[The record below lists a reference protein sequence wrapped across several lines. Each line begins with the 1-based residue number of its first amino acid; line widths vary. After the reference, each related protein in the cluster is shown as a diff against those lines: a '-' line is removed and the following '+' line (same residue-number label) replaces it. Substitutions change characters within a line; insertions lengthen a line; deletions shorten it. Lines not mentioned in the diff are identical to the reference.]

1 MMTSAVRKKTSLQ
14 NFLVTK
20 PLSALA
26 TPADVLKRGD
36 KITTYI
42 IFKPKGRKKES
53 VNIMANTTINAKTNK
68 KGLIEFITE
77 SAKSI
82 TEKNLLSRI
91 QYTLKGVEKSEADVS
106 KSDLYSLAKDIMS
119 FIAPAPQPVVENS
132 PKPKL
137 GKKKTVEA
145 TVDETEEE
153 ETTEEAPAEEVA
165 PAKKSKKLASKKEKA
180 EPAKVESTE
189 GLTKKDLPMAKIFPK
204 EIDHES
210 LGKLVACPD
219 KYHTIQ
225 EIREAIEGD
234 KNLIFA
240 CYWTKRHIKE
250 FAYAQSYEVPVPKG
264 GFPHDLDTLQALY
277 VCEGI
282 DRIYALSTY
291 TEAMFRF
298 LEEDLVPTEC
308 EANDGSKFMMR
319 YSAGLEFE
327 IYEVVDE
334 A

>member
-1 MMTSAVRKKTSLQ
+1 MK
-14 NFLVTK
+14 NVT
-20 PLSALA
+20 
-26 TPADVLKRGD
+26 
-36 KITTYI
+36 
-42 IFKPKGRKKES
+42 
-53 VNIMANTTINAKTNK
+53 AKTNK
-68 KGLIEFITE
+68 KGLIEFIKESVKNVTE
-77 SAKSI
+77 
-82 TEKNLLSRI
+82 EGLLSRI
-91 QYTLKGVEKSEADVS
+91 NYTLKGVEKNEADVA
-106 KSDLYSLAKDIMS
+106 KSDLYDLAKDIVKYFS
-119 FIAPAPQPVVENS
+119 IAPQLVAVENS

-137 GKKKTVEA
+137 GKKKTAEPVVE
-145 TVDETEEE
+145 TTDEPEEV
-153 ETTEEAPAEEVA
+153 ETTEEAPAEKVEA
-165 PAKKSKKLASKKEKA
+165 PAPKKTKKVASKKEKP
-180 EPAKVESTE
+180 EPAKVISTE
-189 GLTKKDLPMAKIFPK
+189 GLTKKDLPMARIFPK

-219 KYHTIQ
+219 KYHSIK
-225 EIREAIEGD
+225 EVREAIEAD

-250 FAYAQSYEVPVPKG
+250 FAYGQSYEVPVPKG
-264 GFPHDLDTLQALY
+264 GFPYDLDTLQALY

-298 LEEDLVPTEC
+298 VEEDLVPTEC

-327 IYEVVDE
+327 IYEEVE

>member
-1 MMTSAVRKKTSLQ
+1 
-14 NFLVTK
+14 
-20 PLSALA
+20 
-26 TPADVLKRGD
+26 
-36 KITTYI
+36 
-42 IFKPKGRKKES
+42 
-53 VNIMANTTINAKTNK
+53 MANTTINAKTTK
-68 KGLIEFITE
+68 KGLIDFIRESVKAITE
-77 SAKSI
+77 
-82 TEKNLLSRI
+82 ENLASRI
-91 QYTLKGVEKSEADVS
+91 QYTLKGVEKNEAEVS
-106 KSDLYSLAKDIMS
+106 KSDLYDLAKEIMG
-119 FIAPAPQPVVENS
+119 FIAPAPQPVAMENS

-137 GKKKTVEA
+137 GKKKSAEPVKEA
-145 TVDETEEE
+145 ETEEVEADEE
-153 ETTEEAPAEEVA
+153 ETEKEAPA
-165 PAKKSKKLASKKEKA
+165 PKKTVKKAASKKKDA
-180 EPAKVESTE
+180 PAVETTD
-189 GLTKKDLPMAKIFPK
+189 GLTKKDLPMARIFPK

-219 KYHTIQ
+219 KYHTVK
-225 EIREAIEGD
+225 EIREAIDSD

-250 FAYAQSYEVPVPKG
+250 FAYGQTYEVPVPKG
-264 GFPHDLDTLQALY
+264 GFPYDLDTLQALY

-298 LEEDLVPTEC
+298 MEEDLVPTEC

-327 IYEVVDE
+327 IYEMVDE

>member
-1 MMTSAVRKKTSLQ
+1 
-14 NFLVTK
+14 
-20 PLSALA
+20 
-26 TPADVLKRGD
+26 
-36 KITTYI
+36 
-42 IFKPKGRKKES
+42 
-53 VNIMANTTINAKTNK
+53 MANTTINAKTTK
-68 KGLIEFITE
+68 KGLIDFIRESVKAITE
-77 SAKSI
+77 
-82 TEKNLLSRI
+82 ENLASRI
-91 QYTLKGVEKSEADVS
+91 QYTLKGIEKNEAGVS
-106 KSDLYSLAKDIMS
+106 KSDLYDLAKEIMG
-119 FIAPAPQPVVENS
+119 FIAPAPQPVAMENS

-137 GKKKTVEA
+137 GKKKSAEPVKEAETEVEA
-145 TVDETEEE
+145 DEE
-153 ETTEEAPAEEVA
+153 ETKKEAPA
-165 PAKKSKKLASKKEKA
+165 PKKTVKKAASKKKKDA
-180 EPAKVESTE
+180 PAVETTD
-189 GLTKKDLPMAKIFPK
+189 GLTTKDLPMARIFPK

-219 KYHTIQ
+219 KYHTVQ
-225 EIREAIEGD
+225 EIREAIDSD

-250 FAYAQSYEVPVPKG
+250 FAYGQTYEVPVPKG
-264 GFPHDLDTLQALY
+264 GFPYDLDTLQALY

-298 LEEDLVPTEC
+298 MEEDLVPTEC

>member
-1 MMTSAVRKKTSLQ
+1 
-14 NFLVTK
+14 
-20 PLSALA
+20 
-26 TPADVLKRGD
+26 
-36 KITTYI
+36 
-42 IFKPKGRKKES
+42 
-53 VNIMANTTINAKTNK
+53 MANTTINAKTTK
-68 KGLIEFITE
+68 KGLIDFIRKSVKAITE
-77 SAKSI
+77 
-82 TEKNLLSRI
+82 ENLASRI
-91 QYTLKGVEKSEADVS
+91 QYTLKGVEKNEAEVS
-106 KSDLYSLAKDIMS
+106 KSDLYDLAKEIMG
-119 FIAPAPQPVVENS
+119 FIAPAPQPVAMENS

-137 GKKKTVEA
+137 GKKKSAEPVKEADTEVEA
-145 TVDETEEE
+145 DEE
-153 ETTEEAPAEEVA
+153 ETEKEAPA
-165 PAKKSKKLASKKEKA
+165 PKKTVKKAASKKKKDA
-180 EPAKVESTE
+180 PAVETTD
-189 GLTKKDLPMAKIFPK
+189 GLTKKDLPMARIFPK

-219 KYHTIQ
+219 KYHTVK
-225 EIREAIEGD
+225 EIREAIDSD

-250 FAYAQSYEVPVPKG
+250 FAYGQTYEVPVPKG
-264 GFPHDLDTLQALY
+264 GFPYDLDTLQALY

-298 LEEDLVPTEC
+298 MEEDLVPTEC

>member
-1 MMTSAVRKKTSLQ
+1 
-14 NFLVTK
+14 
-20 PLSALA
+20 
-26 TPADVLKRGD
+26 
-36 KITTYI
+36 
-42 IFKPKGRKKES
+42 
-53 VNIMANTTINAKTNK
+53 MANVNAKTSK
-68 KGLIEFITE
+68 KGLIEFIKE
-77 SAKSI
+77 SVSSI
-82 TEKNLLSRI
+82 KEENLLSRI
-91 QYTLKGVEKSEADVS
+91 NYTLSGVEKNEADVR
-106 KSDLYSLAKDIMS
+106 KSDLYDLAKEIMG
-119 FIAPAPQPVVENS
+119 FIAPAPKLVAVENS

-137 GKKKTVEA
+137 GKKKSA
-145 TVDETEEE
+145 D
-153 ETTEEAPAEEVA
+153 TTEGTTKEEKETKAETEEVA
-165 PAKKSKKLASKKEKA
+165 PAPKKNPKKVSSKKKKD
-180 EPAKVESTE
+180 EPAKVIATD
-189 GLTKKDLPMAKIFPK
+189 GLTKKDLPMARIFPK

-225 EIREAIEGD
+225 EVREAIEGD

-250 FAYAQSYEVPVPKG
+250 FAYGQTYEVPVPKG
-264 GFPHDLDTLQALY
+264 GFPYDLDTLQALY

-298 LEEDLVPTEC
+298 VEEDLVPTEC

-327 IYEVVDE
+327 IYEVVE

>member
-1 MMTSAVRKKTSLQ
+1 
-14 NFLVTK
+14 
-20 PLSALA
+20 
-26 TPADVLKRGD
+26 
-36 KITTYI
+36 
-42 IFKPKGRKKES
+42 
-53 VNIMANTTINAKTNK
+53 MANTTINAKTTK
-68 KGLIEFITE
+68 KGLIDFIT
-77 SAKSI
+77 KSVQSI
-82 TEKNLLSRI
+82 KDENLLSRI
-91 QYTLKGVEKSEADVS
+91 AYTLKGLEKSEADVP
-106 KSDLYSLAKDIMS
+106 KSDLYDLAKEIMS
-119 FIAPAPQPVVENS
+119 KIAPAPQPVAVENS

-137 GKKKTVEA
+137 GKKKTAEPVEEP
-145 TVDETEEE
+145 VEEEE
-153 ETTEEAPAEEVA
+153 ETAEEAPAEEEKA
-165 PAKKSKKLASKKEKA
+165 PAPVKKKKITTSKKEKP
-180 EPAKVESTE
+180 EPAKVETTE
-189 GLTKKDLPMAKIFPK
+189 GLTKKDMPMARIFPK

-219 KYHTIQ
+219 KYHTIKD
-225 EIREAIEGD
+225 IREAIDGD

-250 FAYAQSYEVPVPKG
+250 FAYGQAYEVPVPKN

-308 EANDGSKFMMR
+308 EANDGSKFLMR

-327 IYEVVDE
+327 IYEVVEE

>member
-1 MMTSAVRKKTSLQ
+1 
-14 NFLVTK
+14 
-20 PLSALA
+20 
-26 TPADVLKRGD
+26 
-36 KITTYI
+36 
-42 IFKPKGRKKES
+42 
-53 VNIMANTTINAKTNK
+53 MANTTINAKTTK
-68 KGLIEFITE
+68 KGLIDFIRE
-77 SAKSI
+77 SAKAI
-82 TEKNLLSRI
+82 TDGNLVSRI
-91 QYTLKGVEKSEADVS
+91 QYTLKGVEKNEADVS
-106 KSDLYSLAKDIMS
+106 KSDLYDLAKEIMG
-119 FIAPAPQPVVENS
+119 FIAPAPQPVAMENS

-137 GKKKTVEA
+137 GKKKSAEPAEEVE
-145 TVDETEEE
+145 TEETEETEEE
-153 ETTEEAPAEEVA
+153 APA
-165 PAKKSKKLASKKEKA
+165 PKKTVKKAASKKKDA
-180 EPAKVESTE
+180 PAVETTE
-189 GLTKKDLPMAKIFPK
+189 GLTKKDLPMARIFPK

-219 KYHTIQ
+219 KYHTVK
-225 EIREAIEGD
+225 EIREAIDSD

-250 FAYAQSYEVPVPKG
+250 FAYGQSYEVPVPKG
-264 GFPHDLDTLQALY
+264 GFPYDLDTLQALY

-298 LEEDLVPTEC
+298 MEEDLVLTEC

>member
-1 MMTSAVRKKTSLQ
+1 
-14 NFLVTK
+14 
-20 PLSALA
+20 
-26 TPADVLKRGD
+26 
-36 KITTYI
+36 
-42 IFKPKGRKKES
+42 
-53 VNIMANTTINAKTNK
+53 MANQINAKTTK
-68 KGLIEFITE
+68 KGLIEFIKE
-77 SAKSI
+77 SAKTV
-82 TEKNLLSRI
+82 TEEGLLSRI
-91 QYTLKGVEKSEADVS
+91 VYTLKGVDKNEAEVA
-106 KSDLYSLAKDIMS
+106 KSDLYDLAKDIMS
-119 FIAPAPQPVVENS
+119 VIAPAPQPVAVENS

-137 GKKKTVEA
+137 GKKKVAEPVAETA
-145 TVDETEEE
+145 DETEEE
-153 ETTEEAPAEEVA
+153 ETEAETEEVA
-165 PAKKSKKLASKKEKA
+165 PAPEKKTKKVASKKEKA
-180 EPAKVESTE
+180 EPAKVIATE
-189 GLTKKDLPMAKIFPK
+189 GLTKKDLPMARIFPK

-219 KYHTIQ
+219 KYHSIQ
-225 EIREAIEGD
+225 EVREAIEAD

-298 LEEDLVPTEC
+298 MEEDLVPTEC

-327 IYEVVDE
+327 IYEVVE

>member
-1 MMTSAVRKKTSLQ
+1 
-14 NFLVTK
+14 
-20 PLSALA
+20 
-26 TPADVLKRGD
+26 
-36 KITTYI
+36 
-42 IFKPKGRKKES
+42 
-53 VNIMANTTINAKTNK
+53 MANITINAKTNK
-68 KGLIEFITE
+68 EGLISFIRE
-77 SAKSI
+77 SVKNV
-82 TEKNLLSRI
+82 TEKGLLSRI
-91 QYTLKGVEKSEADVS
+91 NYTLKGVDENESEVS
-106 KSDLYSLAKDIMS
+106 KRDLYDLAKDIVKYFS
-119 FIAPAPQPVVENS
+119 IAPQLVAVENS

-137 GKKKTVEA
+137 GKKKTAEPAKEA
-145 TVDETEEE
+145 EAPVEEE
-153 ETTEEAPAEEVA
+153 ETEEAPAEEEAPAPKKPTKKVA
-165 PAKKSKKLASKKEKA
+165 PKKKE
-180 EPAKVESTE
+180 EPAKVETAD
-189 GLTKKDLPMAKIFPK
+189 GLTKKDLPMARIFPK

-219 KYHTIQ
+219 KYHSIK
-225 EIREAIEGD
+225 EVKEAIEGD

-250 FAYAQSYEVPVPKG
+250 FAYGQTYEVPVPKN
-264 GFPHDLDTLQALY
+264 GFPYDLDTLQALY

>member
-1 MMTSAVRKKTSLQ
+1 MF
-14 NFLVTK
+14 N
-20 PLSALA
+20 
-26 TPADVLKRGD
+26 RGD
-36 KITTYI
+36 KITTRNYLTAE
-42 IFKPKGRKKES
+42 RQKES
-53 VNIMANTTINAKTNK
+53 VNIMANITINAKTNK
-68 KGLIEFITE
+68 KGLIEFIRQ
-77 SAKSI
+77 SI
-82 TEKNLLSRI
+82 EKVTDENLLSRI
-91 QYTLKGVEKSEADVS
+91 KYTINGVEKNEADVP
-106 KSDLYSLAKDIMS
+106 KSDLYDLAKDILS
-119 FIAPAPQPVVENS
+119 VIAPAPIVAVENQ

-137 GKKKTVEA
+137 GKKKVAQPAAETP
-145 TVDETEEE
+145 DETPDDTDEV
-153 ETTEEAPAEEVA
+153 ETTEEAPAEEEA
-165 PAKKSKKLASKKEKA
+165 PAPAEKKTKKVTPKKDKKE
-180 EPAKVESTE
+180 PATVVATE
-189 GLTKKDLPMAKIFPK
+189 GLTKKDLPMARIFPK

-219 KYHTIQ
+219 KYHSIQ

-250 FAYAQSYEVPVPKG
+250 FAYSQSYEVPVPKG

-298 LEEDLVPTEC
+298 VEEDLVPTEC

-327 IYEVVDE
+327 IYEVVDAE
-334 A
+334 

>member
-1 MMTSAVRKKTSLQ
+1 
-14 NFLVTK
+14 
-20 PLSALA
+20 
-26 TPADVLKRGD
+26 
-36 KITTYI
+36 
-42 IFKPKGRKKES
+42 
-53 VNIMANTTINAKTNK
+53 MANTTINAKTTK
-68 KGLIEFITE
+68 KGLIDFIRESVKAITE
-77 SAKSI
+77 
-82 TEKNLLSRI
+82 ENLASRI
-91 QYTLKGVEKSEADVS
+91 QYTLKGVEKNEAEVS
-106 KSDLYSLAKDIMS
+106 KSDLYDLAKEIMG
-119 FIAPAPQPVVENS
+119 FIAPAPQPVAMENS

-137 GKKKTVEA
+137 GKKKSAEPVEEA
-145 TVDETEEE
+145 ETKK
-153 ETTEEAPAEEVA
+153 EAPA
-165 PAKKSKKLASKKEKA
+165 PKKTVKKAASKKKDA
-180 EPAKVESTE
+180 PAVETTD
-189 GLTKKDLPMAKIFPK
+189 GLTKKDLPMARIFPK

-219 KYHTIQ
+219 KYHTVK
-225 EIREAIEGD
+225 EIREAIDSD

-250 FAYAQSYEVPVPKG
+250 FAYSQTNEVPVPKN
-264 GFPHDLDTLQALY
+264 GFPYDLDTLQALY

-298 LEEDLVPTEC
+298 IEEDLVPIEC

-327 IYEVVDE
+327 IYEMVDE

>member
-1 MMTSAVRKKTSLQ
+1 
-14 NFLVTK
+14 
-20 PLSALA
+20 
-26 TPADVLKRGD
+26 
-36 KITTYI
+36 
-42 IFKPKGRKKES
+42 
-53 VNIMANTTINAKTNK
+53 MANTTINAKTTK
-68 KGLIEFITE
+68 KGLIDFIRESVKAITE
-77 SAKSI
+77 
-82 TEKNLLSRI
+82 ENLASRI
-91 QYTLKGVEKSEADVS
+91 QYTLKGVEKNEAEVS
-106 KSDLYSLAKDIMS
+106 KSDLYDLAKEIMG
-119 FIAPAPQPVVENS
+119 FIAPAPQPVAMENS

-137 GKKKTVEA
+137 GKKKSAEPVEEA
-145 TVDETEEE
+145 ETEEVEADEE
-153 ETTEEAPAEEVA
+153 ETEKEAPA
-165 PAKKSKKLASKKEKA
+165 PKKTVKKAASKKKDT
-180 EPAKVESTE
+180 PAVETTD
-189 GLTKKDLPMAKIFPK
+189 GLTKKDLPMARIFPK

-219 KYHTIQ
+219 KYHTVK
-225 EIREAIEGD
+225 EIREAIDSD

-250 FAYAQSYEVPVPKG
+250 FAYGQTYEVPVPKG
-264 GFPHDLDTLQALY
+264 GFPYDLDTLQALY

-298 LEEDLVPTEC
+298 MEEDLVPTEC

>member
-1 MMTSAVRKKTSLQ
+1 
-14 NFLVTK
+14 
-20 PLSALA
+20 
-26 TPADVLKRGD
+26 
-36 KITTYI
+36 
-42 IFKPKGRKKES
+42 
-53 VNIMANTTINAKTNK
+53 MAKTINAKTNK
-68 KGLIEFITE
+68 KGLIEFIKESVKTVTE
-77 SAKSI
+77 
-82 TEKNLLSRI
+82 ENLLSRI
-91 QYTLKGVEKSEADVS
+91 QYTLKGVEKNEADVP
-106 KSDLYSLAKDIMS
+106 KSDLYDLAKEILS
-119 FIAPAPQPVVENS
+119 IVAPAPKAVAVENS

-137 GKKKTVEA
+137 GKKKTAEPV
-145 TVDETEEE
+145 V
-153 ETTEEAPAEEVA
+153 ETTEEADEEETEETAEEEA
-165 PAKKSKKLASKKEKA
+165 PAPEKKKPAKKVAPKKEKKA
-180 EPAKVESTE
+180 PAKVESAD

-225 EIREAIEGD
+225 EIREAIDAD

-250 FAYAQSYEVPVPKG
+250 FAYAQSYDVPVPKN

-298 LEEDLVPTEC
+298 YEEDLVPTEC

-319 YSAGLEFE
+319 YSAGLEYE
-327 IYEVVDE
+327 IYEVVE
-334 A
+334 ASVETREGNSPLLYIGDDHPILMRQVKVILRE

>member
-1 MMTSAVRKKTSLQ
+1 
-14 NFLVTK
+14 
-20 PLSALA
+20 
-26 TPADVLKRGD
+26 
-36 KITTYI
+36 
-42 IFKPKGRKKES
+42 
-53 VNIMANTTINAKTNK
+53 MANTTINAKTTK
-68 KGLIEFITE
+68 KGLIDFIRE
-77 SAKSI
+77 SAKAI
-82 TEKNLLSRI
+82 TDGNLVSRI
-91 QYTLKGVEKSEADVS
+91 QYTLKGVDKNEADVS
-106 KSDLYSLAKDIMS
+106 KSDLYDLAKEIMG
-119 FIAPAPQPVVENS
+119 FIAPAPQPVAMENS

-137 GKKKTVEA
+137 GKKKSAEPAEEV
-145 TVDETEEE
+145 ETEETE
-153 ETTEEAPAEEVA
+153 EPEEEAPA
-165 PAKKSKKLASKKEKA
+165 PKKTVKKAASKKKDA
-180 EPAKVESTE
+180 PAVETTE
-189 GLTKKDLPMAKIFPK
+189 GLTKKDLPMARIFPK

-219 KYHTIQ
+219 KYHTVK
-225 EIREAIEGD
+225 EIREAIDSD

-250 FAYAQSYEVPVPKG
+250 FAYGQSYEVPVPKG
-264 GFPHDLDTLQALY
+264 GFPYDLDTLQALY

-298 LEEDLVPTEC
+298 MEEDLVPTEC

>member
-1 MMTSAVRKKTSLQ
+1 M
-14 NFLVTK
+14 
-20 PLSALA
+20 
-26 TPADVLKRGD
+26 LKRGD
-36 KITTYI
+36 KITTDLLQAE
-42 IFKPKGRKKES
+42 RQKES
-53 VNIMANTTINAKTNK
+53 ANTMANINAKTSK
-68 KGLIEFITE
+68 KGLIEFIKE
-77 SAKSI
+77 SVSTVK
-82 TEKNLLSRI
+82 EENLLSRI
-91 QYTLKGVEKSEADVS
+91 QYTLNGLEKNEAEVT
-106 KSDLYSLAKDIMS
+106 KSDLYDLAKEIMS
-119 FIAPAPQPVVENS
+119 FIAPAQPVAVENS

-137 GKKKTVEA
+137 GKKKTTEPAVETIPEESVEEKPVEA
-145 TVDETEEE
+145 EEVDTEEPE
-153 ETTEEAPAEEVA
+153 ETAVEEEAPAPE
-165 PAKKSKKLASKKEKA
+165 KKPKKKGGITKTKEKKP
-180 EPAKVESTE
+180 EPAKVETTD
-189 GLTKKDLPMAKIFPK
+189 GLTKKDLPMARIFPK

-219 KYHTIQ
+219 KYHTIK
-225 EIREAIEGD
+225 EVREAIEGD

-250 FAYAQSYEVPVPKG
+250 FAYGQSYEVPVPKG

-298 LEEDLVPTEC
+298 IEEDLVPTEC

-327 IYEVVDE
+327 IYEVVDAE
-334 A
+334 

>member
-1 MMTSAVRKKTSLQ
+1 
-14 NFLVTK
+14 
-20 PLSALA
+20 
-26 TPADVLKRGD
+26 
-36 KITTYI
+36 
-42 IFKPKGRKKES
+42 
-53 VNIMANTTINAKTNK
+53 MANTTINAKTTK
-68 KGLIEFITE
+68 KGLIDFIRESVKAITE
-77 SAKSI
+77 
-82 TEKNLLSRI
+82 ENLASRI
-91 QYTLKGVEKSEADVS
+91 QYTLKGVEKNEAEVS
-106 KSDLYSLAKDIMS
+106 KSDLYDLAKEIMG
-119 FIAPAPQPVVENS
+119 FIAPAPQPVAMENS

-137 GKKKTVEA
+137 GKKKSAEPVEEAETEVEA
-145 TVDETEEE
+145 DEEETEEE
-153 ETTEEAPAEEVA
+153 APAVETTD
-165 PAKKSKKLASKKEKA
+165 
-180 EPAKVESTE
+180 
-189 GLTKKDLPMAKIFPK
+189 GLTKKDLPMARIFPK

-219 KYHTIQ
+219 KYHTVK
-225 EIREAIEGD
+225 EIREAIDSD

-250 FAYAQSYEVPVPKG
+250 FAYGQTYEVPVPKG
-264 GFPHDLDTLQALY
+264 GFPYDLDTLQALY

-298 LEEDLVPTEC
+298 MEEDLVPTEC

>member
-1 MMTSAVRKKTSLQ
+1 
-14 NFLVTK
+14 
-20 PLSALA
+20 
-26 TPADVLKRGD
+26 
-36 KITTYI
+36 
-42 IFKPKGRKKES
+42 
-53 VNIMANTTINAKTNK
+53 MANTTINAKTTK
-68 KGLIEFITE
+68 KGLIDFIRESVKAVTE
-77 SAKSI
+77 
-82 TEKNLLSRI
+82 ENLLSRI
-91 QYTLKGVEKSEADVS
+91 QYTLKGVDKSEADVS
-106 KSDLYSLAKDIMS
+106 KSDLYELAKDIMS
-119 FIAPAPQPVVENS
+119 VIAPAPALAMENS

-137 GKKKTVEA
+137 GKKKSAEPVEEVETEVEA
-145 TVDETEEE
+145 DEE
-153 ETTEEAPAEEVA
+153 ETVEEAPAPKKSTKKVA
-165 PAKKSKKLASKKEKA
+165 PKKKEA
-180 EPAKVESTE
+180 PAVETTD
-189 GLTKKDLPMAKIFPK
+189 GLTKKDLPMARIFPK

-219 KYHTIQ
+219 KYHSVK
-225 EIREAIEGD
+225 EVREAIESD

-250 FAYAQSYEVPVPKG
+250 FAYGQTYEVPVPKG
-264 GFPHDLDTLQALY
+264 GFPYDLDTLQALY
-277 VCEGI
+277 VCEGV

-298 LEEDLVPTEC
+298 MEEDLVPTEC

>member
-1 MMTSAVRKKTSLQ
+1 M
-14 NFLVTK
+14 
-20 PLSALA
+20 
-26 TPADVLKRGD
+26 LKWGD
-36 KITTYI
+36 KITTVI
-42 IFKPKGRKKES
+42 TSRKAEREC
-53 VNIMANTTINAKTNK
+53 ITMANQINAKTTK
-68 KGLIEFITE
+68 KGLIDFIKE

-82 TEKNLLSRI
+82 KDKNLLSRI
-91 QYTLKGVEKSEADVS
+91 KYTLTGVEKNDADVS
-106 KSDLYSLAKDIMS
+106 KSDLYELAKEIMG
-119 FIAPAPQPVVENS
+119 FIAPAPQPVMENS

-137 GKKKTVEA
+137 GKKKSAEAEPVVETA
-145 TVDETEEE
+145 DEPEEV
-153 ETTEEAPAEEVA
+153 TEEAP
-165 PAKKSKKLASKKEKA
+165 KKTSKKTVKKEK
-180 EPAKVESTE
+180 PAVVATE

-225 EIREAIEGD
+225 EIREAIEAD

-250 FAYAQSYEVPVPKG
+250 FTYGMSFDVPTPKG
-264 GFPHDLDTLQALY
+264 GFPYDLDTLQALY

-298 LEEDLVPTEC
+298 NEDDLVPTEC

-327 IYEVVDE
+327 IYEVVE